1 MRKIG
6 VMGAGSWGTALAN
19 LLSDNGFQV
28 YLWGRRED
36 GIEEMQQQRENM
48 QYLPGIPLADTV
60 YPTDDIEQA
69 VADAEM
75 IVMAVPSQAVRE
87 VLMKI
92 KPFLGARAYVLIA
105 SKGLEIS
112 TGKRL
117 SQVTEEVIGSH
128 IHGLCAVLAGPTHAE
143 EVARKLPSAAVVAA
157 YLDNTAFAIQD
168 MFMCRYFRVY
178 TNPDVLGVEL
188 GSAMKNIFALATGI
202 LRGLGYGDN
211 SSAALITRG
220 LAEMLRMGKK
230 LGGVSK
236 TFSGLSGLGDLV
248 VTCTS
253 TYSRN
258 MRAGLLVAQ
267 GLQIPQVQEQIGM
280 VVEGI
285 SAVQIINRL
294 AEEHKIDMPICSAC
308 YSILFESADLRAAV
322 DRLML
327 REKKREVEDFI

>member
-1 MRKIG
+1 MLFR
-6 VMGAGSWGTALAN
+6 S
-19 LLSDNGFQV
+19 
-28 YLWGRRED
+28 
-36 GIEEMQQQRENM
+36 
-48 QYLPGIPLADTV
+48 
-60 YPTDDIEQA
+60 
-69 VADAEM
+69 
-75 IVMAVPSQAVRE
+75 
-87 VLMKI
+87 
-92 KPFLGARAYVLIA
+92 
-105 SKGLEIS
+105 
-112 TGKRL
+112 
-117 SQVTEEVIGSH
+117 
-128 IHGLCAVLAGPTHAE
+128 
-143 EVARKLPSAAVVAA
+143 
-157 YLDNTAFAIQD
+157 
-168 MFMCRYFRVY
+168 YFRVY

-308 YSILFESADLRAAV
+308 YSILFESADLRAEV

>member
-1 MRKIG
+1 
-6 VMGAGSWGTALAN
+6 
-19 LLSDNGFQV
+19 
-28 YLWGRRED
+28 
-36 GIEEMQQQRENM
+36 
-48 QYLPGIPLADTV
+48 
-60 YPTDDIEQA
+60 
-69 VADAEM
+69 
-75 IVMAVPSQAVRE
+75 
-87 VLMKI
+87 
-92 KPFLGARAYVLIA
+92 
-105 SKGLEIS
+105 
-112 TGKRL
+112 
-117 SQVTEEVIGSH
+117 
-128 IHGLCAVLAGPTHAE
+128 
-143 EVARKLPSAAVVAA
+143 
-157 YLDNTAFAIQD
+157 
-168 MFMCRYFRVY
+168 
-178 TNPDVLGVEL
+178 
-188 GSAMKNIFALATGI
+188 
-202 LRGLGYGDN
+202 
-211 SSAALITRG
+211 
-220 LAEMLRMGKK
+220 MLRMGKK